1 MEGAGIFNG
10 DIGVIE
16 EINQSDGNLRI
27 RFDDRTVMYE
37 LSLLEDLEPAY
48 AVTVHKS
55 QGCEY
60 PIVVLP
66 LGNVPPM
73 LRSRSLLYTA
83 VTRAQCIAILVGR
96 EDVLRDMVA
105 NNRQTMRYT
114 GLCQRLKEKEL

>member
-1 MEGAGIFNG
+1 M
-10 DIGVIE
+10 
-16 EINQSDGNLRI
+16 RI
-27 RFDDRTVMYE
+27 SR
-37 LSLLEDLEPAY
+37 SPA
-48 AVTVHKS
+48 AVPTGRKS
-55 QGCEY
+55 S
-60 PIVVLP
+60 P